1 MSIYNDRLGV
11 KKNRKNFK
19 INIPLDLACS
29 NTPKILQ
36 KEKIDGICINNDY
49 LCLCRGQNNLYATT

>member
-1 MSIYNDRLGV
+1 MCIYNDRLGV

-29 NTPKILQ
+29 NATKILQ
-36 KEKIDGICINNDY
+36 KEKIDGICINDDS
-49 LCLCRGQNNLYATT
+49 LCLC

>member
-36 KEKIDGICINNDY
+36 EEKVNGICFNYDNV
-49 LCLCRGQNNLYATT
+49 CLH

>member
-29 NTPKILQ
+29 NAPKILQ
-36 KEKIDGICINNDY
+36 KEKIDGLCINDDY
-49 LCLCRGQNNLYATT
+49 LCLC